1 MPMDDRGQVSS
12 RGMVLPSESSKAA
25 LNTALKETEE
35 NNTFKF
41 PLSLVKH
48 PFLLKNKTT
57 KPTAKKKNNK

>member
-1 MPMDDRGQVSS
+1 MPMDDRAKVSS
-12 RGMVLPSESSKAA
+12 RGMVLPSEGSKAA

-48 PFLLKNKTT
+48 PFLLKKNQQTNKQ
-57 KPTAKKKNNK
+57 KNPK